1 MYFSVFES
9 ACAAVYFSDDN
20 RDHEFEKINDDGSG
34 EGHFRR
40 RRAIQPFEIMVQ
52 NSRMLPVCT
61 SAGPSEFCTGK

>member
-40 RRAIQPFEIMVQ
+40 RRAI
-52 NSRMLPVCT
+52 
-61 SAGPSEFCTGK
+61 